1 MLDVLRGLLSA
12 ACFPLSLALMSSEL
26 TTLTQSADIPEISRE
41 EIQQRLHDPTLI
53 LVDVLPRDTYA
64 AGHIPGA
71 FSLPVAEIPV
81 RAREVLPN
89 RAAEI
94 AVYCARFT

>member
-1 MLDVLRGLLSA
+1 
-12 ACFPLSLALMSSEL
+12 MSSEL
-26 TTLTQSADIPEISRE
+26 SVSTQSADIPELSRE

-53 LVDVLPRDTYA
+53 LVDVLPRETYA

-71 FSLPVAEIPV
+71 LSLPVAEIPV
-81 RAREVLPN
+81 HAREVLPD

-94 AVYCARFT
+94 TVYCARFT